1 MANTEQVSVLMRPR
15 PELGSGDVR
24 TLLAGIHRCG
34 STWVVNVLR
43 RSGCLRCVYEPDEPG
58 TDILGTLSADQL
70 GRYPVLRP
78 SDDSQQYATVWDVA
92 FNGGWPWHPSPGLQR
107 LGHLARRAPAGVR
120 GRALRALARAV
131 VASRSRPHHV
141 LVKSANCAFS
151 VEWIVERYH
160 PQVLIQHRNPLDV
173 VSSWMALGMDG
184 DLPLEHSAVR
194 EQVQGLLG
202 LPNVPATGSQAA
214 RVAWSV
220 GVLTL
225 ALKLTAERH
234 PDWIVVS
241 YDELCQDPEPGFR
254 RLFAALG
261 LPWTEQAAAYL
272 LDADHP
278 DFVDPYRHPRA
289 AAVERA
295 PALGHASWRR
305 TPPPRQRLSKPQFEE
320 ARAVLFDLP
329 LGDWGPRDP

>member
-1 MANTEQVSVLMRPR
+1 MANTEHVSVLTRPR
-15 PELGSGDVR
+15 PEVGSSDVR
-24 TLLAGIHRCG
+24 ILLAGIHRCG

-43 RSGCLRCVYEPDEPG
+43 RSGRLRCVYEPDEPG

-78 SDDSQQYATVWDVA
+78 TDDSQRYATVWDVA
-92 FNGGWPWHPSPGLQR
+92 FNGGWPWHPSPALQR
-107 LGHLARRAPAGVR
+107 LGHVARRAPAGVR
-120 GRALRALARAV
+120 GRALGALARAV
-131 VASRSRPHHV
+131 VASRPRPQRV

-151 VEWIVERYH
+151 LEWIVERYH
-160 PQVLIQHRNPLDV
+160 PQVLVQHRNPLDV

-184 DLPLEHSAVR
+184 DLPLEHAAVR
-194 EQVQGLLG
+194 EQVQGVLG
-202 LPNVPATGSQAA
+202 LRGVPATGSQAA

-234 PDWIVVS
+234 PLWTVVS

-254 RLFAALG
+254 RLFVALG

-272 LDADHP
+272 
-278 DFVDPYRHPRA
+278 
-289 AAVERA
+289 
-295 PALGHASWRR
+295 
-305 TPPPRQRLSKPQFEE
+305 
-320 ARAVLFDLP
+320 
-329 LGDWGPRDP
+329 